1 MGATYQRQPPSVWE
15 EILNIADDV
24 ENAKDRPTLRDA
36 VERLR
41 AIGACDACAGTGVL
55 AGIYCVRC
63 ARKGTQT
70 PWDHARNRAYFGR
83 DDGKPNTSPTTGLWD
98 DEKETSSKVEAPF

>member
-1 MGATYQRQPPSVWE
+1 MATTYRQQPPSVWE
-15 EILNIADDV
+15 EIQVLANQI
-24 ENAKDRPTLRDA
+24 EKAKDRPTLRDA
-36 VERLR
+36 AARLR
-41 AIGACDACAGTGVL
+41 AIGACEACAGTGVL

-83 DDGKPNTSPTTGLWD
+83 EDGKPNPNPTTELW
-98 DEKETSSKVEAPF
+98 DEKEVKRKAEAPF